1 MAATS
6 ILKAGR
12 IGQARSDLSIAY
24 VRSTAGS
31 QTKLFSIC
39 CSGILLPAS
48 LIVYTG
54 CMRLTIKVIGT
65 VDNTFTRSERLEGG
79 NDISHIVIDPAYSEA
94 LEGIDDFSHV
104 VVVFWLDRITV
115 AQRRVLKVHPR
126 GNPCNPLT
134 GVFATHS
141 PARPNPIAVTTV
153 QLVGRKGNV
162 LSIKGL
168 DALNGTPVIDI
179 KGYFPSG
186 IAESQ
191 IKLPGWATST
201 SSQLDSP
208 LT

>member
-1 MAATS
+1 M
-6 ILKAGR
+6 KAGR
-12 IGQARSDLSIAY
+12 IGQVRSELSITY
-24 VRSTAGS
+24 VRSTAGC

-39 CSGILLPAS
+39 CAGILLPAS

-54 CMRLTIKVIGT
+54 CMRLTIKVIGM
-65 VDNTFTRSERLEGG
+65 VENTFARSERLEDG
-79 NDISHIVIDPAYSEA
+79 NDVSHIVIDPAYSDA
-94 LEGIDDFSHV
+94 LEGIEDFSHV
-104 VVVFWLDRITV
+104 VVIFWLDRITA

-126 GNPCNPLT
+126 GNPSNPLT
-134 GVFATHS
+134 GVFATRS

-179 KGYFPSG
+179 KGYFPTG

-191 IKLPGWATST
+191 IKLPGWATPKFSQST
-201 SSQLDSP
+201 
-208 LT
+208 